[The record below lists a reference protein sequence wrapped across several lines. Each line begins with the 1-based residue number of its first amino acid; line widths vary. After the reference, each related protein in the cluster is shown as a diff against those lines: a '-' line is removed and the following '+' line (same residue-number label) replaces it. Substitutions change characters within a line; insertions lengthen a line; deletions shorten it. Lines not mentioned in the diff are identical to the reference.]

1 MKGLT
6 EIKQDSKEIEN
17 LLKYGAYAFI
27 DNEGE
32 DNDHLNFNKDIDEIL
47 ATGKKKEFSYTKGLY
62 TLQKST
68 FNASKY
74 EKLPDVNDPDFWNKV
89 MPFESIISISVL
101 EKKFKKEKKEMAKNE
116 KLQKEFFKDL
126 EIVFNDFID
135 AKFDVKTSSATK
147 KQLEADEEKLR
158 EILKKMIKLNGVK
171 LLYVEKCKEWL
182 RDMLRT
188 NKRKKPSH
196 FMRD

>member
-1 MKGLT
+1 M
-6 EIKQDSKEIEN
+6 
-17 LLKYGAYAFI
+17 
-27 DNEGE
+27 
-32 DNDHLNFNKDIDEIL
+32 NFNKDIDEIL
-47 ATGKKKEFSYTKGLY
+47 ATGKKKEFTYSKGLY

-74 EKLPDVNDPDFWNKV
+74 ENLPDVNDPDFWNKV
-89 MPFESIISISVL
+89 LPFESIISISVL
-101 EKKFKKEKKEMAKNE
+101 EKKFKKEKKEMGKND

-126 EIVFNDFID
+126 EIVFNDFMD
-135 AKFDVKTSSATK
+135 AKFDVKTSNASK
-147 KQLEADEEKLR
+147 KQLESDEEKLR
-158 EILKKMIKLNGVK
+158 EILKKMIKLSGVK